1 MDRKLDGTNFMV
13 SDTNDI
19 LEELLSKDISDAY
32 SWNDYYFFM
41 LTNDNIT
48 VYVVNKDTKKVEWT
62 VFTVFLNILENTN
75 PISPEELKAE
85 LSK

>member
-1 MDRKLDGTNFMV
+1 MNRKLDGTNFMV

-41 LTNDNIT
+41 LTNDNFT

-62 VFTVFLNILENTN
+62 PFIVFLNILEDTT